1 MKIVV
6 FGCIILSILACKDV
20 NYQKIPKMKKD
31 KTTTEQEWQ
40 QALTPTEYYVLRE
53 KGTERPFTGE
63 YNDFNEKG
71 TYHCAGCGQLLF
83 SSDTKFDAHC
93 GWPSFDKAIEGSVTY
108 IEDLSHG
115 MKRIEVT
122 CSNCNGHLGHI
133 FPDGPTET
141 TGMRYCMNSI
151 SLKFKKQE

>member
-1 MKIVV
+1 
-6 FGCIILSILACKDV
+6 
-20 NYQKIPKMKKD
+20 MKKD

-40 QALTPTEYYVLRE
+40 QALTSAEYYVLRE

>member
-1 MKIVV
+1 MKSVLLSFV
-6 FGCIILSILACKDV
+6 IISILACKKAD
-20 NYQKIPKMKKD
+20 YQKISQMKKD

-40 QALTPTEYYVLRE
+40 QALTPAEYYVLRE

-63 YNDFNEKG
+63 HNDNYDKG
-71 TYHCAGCGQLLF
+71 TYHCAGCDQKLF
-83 SSDTKFDAHC
+83 NSDTKFDSHC
-93 GWPSFDKAIEGSVTY
+93 GWPSFDKAIEGSVIFT
-108 IEDLSHG
+108 EDLSHG
-115 MKRIEVT
+115 MKRVEVT

-151 SLKFKKQE
+151 SLKFKKEE